1 MNAIAQLPSVLKNIF
16 VTGKCLSSLL
26 FINQLMYLNLLSF
39 CEDPPSRTLNKT
51 FCSGWYKQEIKNNA
65 WFIYAV
71 GVNFAERIFI
81 IHDVRWIFKT
91 SGKYLIVPDVLS
103 GV

>member
-1 MNAIAQLPSVLKNIF
+1 
-16 VTGKCLSSLL
+16 
-26 FINQLMYLNLLSF
+26 MYLNLLSF

-81 IHDVRWIFKT
+81 IHDV
-91 SGKYLIVPDVLS
+91 
-103 GV
+103 